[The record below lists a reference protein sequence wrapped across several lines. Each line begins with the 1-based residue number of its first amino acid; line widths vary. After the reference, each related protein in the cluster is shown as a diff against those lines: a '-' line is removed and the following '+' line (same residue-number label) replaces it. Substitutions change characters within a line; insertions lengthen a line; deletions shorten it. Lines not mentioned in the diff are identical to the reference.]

1 MHQGKSA
8 AFAAML
14 VGIWMGVGCG
24 GADTDG
30 RSPSGAGAEPAGGD
44 GAAGSSF
51 SSGGAIASA
60 GAPSSP
66 SSAGIEGVS
75 SGGTGGPTDS
85 ADAAGTRDSG
95 VGGGGPDRGAGGAI
109 GTGGQALG
117 GSVAAPGGQG
127 GALSN
132 GGATSASGGEPASD
146 IIPDDRRVPWRPGLV
161 DGIPERTTVC
171 ATVTEAPFGAVGD
184 GVADDRGPIQE
195 ALDTCPSGQVVF
207 VPEGTYRLT
216 DGLAIPS
223 GVVLRGAGPDKT
235 RLEGDGTTTKAIV
248 QAGSW
253 DEDNS
258 PVAAVVRGLEKGS
271 TRLELDS
278 TEGFAPGDFVIVDQL
293 NDDDLVRLTGQDAD
307 PSESPCTW
315 GSRDDG
321 TRLLG
326 QMVEVT
332 SLDASSGTL
341 GIDPPL
347 AMTLDPTLAPGIQ
360 RVRAEVTRDVGIED
374 LAVSDRSYRGDNQAN
389 IRFWGVAY
397 SWIRNV
403 ESADVSGRHI
413 QLTKAFRCEV
423 RDSYVHHA
431 HVYDPGAN
439 AYGIVLDNQTTDTLV
454 ENNIVYYLN
463 AGLMLASSGPGNVIA
478 YNYTDS
484 MFGRDYPDAS
494 WLMAD
499 LVANHCAH
507 PFMSLFEGNMGS
519 QISADNIHG
528 SSSHQTYFRN
538 VVDREHTGFVH
549 TGNLSSVV
557 FAANNRFMNVVG
569 NVLGRAGDSEL
580 AGAVYDQEGGNCL
593 DTVSVYRLGYPS
605 NCAVDSVSDPQVAAT
620 LLRHGNFDYVSEET
634 AWDPAIAEHELPPS
648 LYRTS
653 APDYFDGVPWPPIGP
668 DVAGQVNDIPA
679 KTRFDELQGG

>member
-1 MHQGKSA
+1 MQTSKSA
-8 AFAAML
+8 ALASMML
-14 VGIWMGVGCG
+14 GAIAGGSCG
-24 GADTDG
+24 GGGDAG
-30 RSPSGAGAEPAGGD
+30 SRSSGAGAE
-44 GAAGSSF
+44 AAGSEVWDDGSAAGGPT
-51 SSGGAIASA
+51 SSGGAATTQGSA
-60 GAPSSP
+60 G
-66 SSAGIEGVS
+66 GRTVLH
-75 SGGTGGPTDS
+75 
-85 ADAAGTRDSG
+85 AAGTPALGANGGSPDGGTNGSG
-95 VGGGGPDRGAGGAI
+95 TG

-117 GSVAAPGGQG
+117 GSTAAPGGQG
-127 GALSN
+127 GEAPSR
-132 GGATSASGGEPASD
+132 GGVTSAGGGEPASD
-146 IIPDDRRVPWRPGLV
+146 IIPDDRRVPWHPGLPH
-161 DGIPERTTVC
+161 GIPERTTLC
-171 ATVTEAPFGAVGD
+171 ATVTEPPYNAVGD
-184 GVADDRGPIQE
+184 GVADDRAAIQA
-195 ALDTCPSGQVVF
+195 ALDACPAGQVVF
-207 VPEGTYRLT
+207 VPEGTYRLG

-235 RLEGDGTTTKAIV
+235 QLEGDGTSTKAIV

-258 PVAAVVRGLEKGS
+258 PETAVASGLEKGS
-271 TRLELDS
+271 TTLVLES
-278 TEGFAPGDFVIVDQL
+278 TAGLTVGDFVIVDQL
-293 NDDDLVRLTGQDAD
+293 NDGDLVRLNGQDAD

-332 SLDASSGTL
+332 SLDASSGAM

-347 AMTLDPTLAPGIQ
+347 AMGLDASLEPEIQ

-374 LAVSDRSYRGDNQAN
+374 LAVSDRSYRGDNRAN

-403 ESADVSGRHI
+403 ESANVSGRHI
-413 QLTKAFRCEV
+413 QLTKVLRCEV
-423 RDSYVHHA
+423 KGSYVHHA

-439 AYGIVLDNQTTDTLV
+439 AYGIVLDNQTTETLV

-478 YNYTDS
+478 YNYTDA

-499 LVANHCAH
+499 LIANHCAH

-538 VVDREHTGFVH
+538 VVDRQHAGFVH
-549 TGNLSSVV
+549 TGNLCSVV

-569 NVLGRAGDSEL
+569 NVLGRPGDSEL
-580 AGAVYDQEGGNCL
+580 SDAVYDQQGGNCL

-605 NCAVDSVSDPQVAAT
+605 NCAVDSVSDPQVSAT
-620 LLRHGNFDYVSEET
+620 LLRHGNFDYVSGET
-634 AWDPAIAEHELPPS
+634 VWDPGIAQHELPPS
-648 LYRTS
+648 LYRKS
-653 APDYFDGVPWPPIGP
+653 APDGFDGVPWPPIGP
-668 DVAGQVNDIPA
+668 DVEGHVNDTPA
-679 KTRFDELQGG
+679 KTWFDALER